1 MKIYSTALPDID
13 TFDIVVIG
21 AGGAGMATALFAALD
36 GSSVLLVEHTEY
48 VGGTTALSAG
58 TTWVPGTHHA
68 ASVNPTD
75 TLEAAARYLNLAVGE
90 RSPVTLRQA
99 FLDKGSEA
107 ITTLE
112 AKTDVKFR
120 PYPKHPDYISDLEG
134 STLAGRALE
143 PLPFDGRLLGEH
155 LKLIR
160 PPIPEFTVL
169 GGMMVDR
176 TDINHLLAMTKSWTS
191 FKHAT
196 KIVLRHALDR
206 LSYPRGTRLVM
217 GNALVARLLYSLT
230 KQAKVTLALNTSVE
244 ALSSTS
250 VTIKQAARVRKITAR
265 QGVILASGGFNRH
278 AVLRG
283 EMLPNID
290 AAWCPAA
297 PGHTGE
303 THDLARQLG
312 AQYSYSD
319 ASQKT
324 NAFWAPVSLRKR
336 ADGSTAVF
344 PHFVMDRAKPGMLTV
359 NGEGKRFVN
368 ESTSYHLF
376 ALAMQQTNSVPAYL
390 ICDAAA
396 LTRYGLGMIRPG
408 TTPTSRGLQPF
419 LADGYATAGQT
430 LAELANKLGINAQG
444 LETSVQQINAA
455 AETGE
460 DPAFGRGQTAYQ
472 QNIGDAALGNKNPNL
487 GALGTAPYYAVRL
500 YPGDIG
506 ACTGFMTNVHAE
518 VLDGAG
524 NPIQGLYAVGN
535 DMSSIMGD
543 VYPAPGITIGPG
555 IVFGS
560 IAAKHAMAS
569 KP

>member
-1 MKIYSTALPDID
+1 MEIYSSAITDIES
-13 TFDIVVIG
+13 FDIVVIG
-21 AGGAGMATALFAALD
+21 AGGAGMAAALFAALD
-36 GSSVLLVEHTEY
+36 GASVLLVEHTEY

-68 ASVNPTD
+68 ASVNRTD
-75 TLEAAARYLNLAVGE
+75 TLETAARYLDNAIGE
-90 RSPVTLRQA
+90 RSPAALRQA
-99 FLDKGSEA
+99 FLDKGSETIA
-107 ITTLE
+107 TLE

-120 PYPKHPDYISDLEG
+120 PYVKHPDYISDLEG

-143 PLPFDGRLLGEH
+143 PLPFDGRLLGRNF
-155 LKLIR
+155 KLIR
-160 PPIPEFTVL
+160 PPILEFTVL

-196 KIVLRHALDR
+196 KIVLRHAMDR

-217 GNALVARLLYSLT
+217 GNALVARLLYSLS
-230 KQAKVTLALNTSVE
+230 KRSNVSLAMNTSVE
-244 ALSSTS
+244 KLSGTE
-250 VTIKQAARVRKITAR
+250 VTLKQGNKRRTIKVNK
-265 QGVILASGGFNRH
+265 GVILASGGFNRH
-278 AVLRG
+278 ATLRG

-303 THDLARQLG
+303 AHDLARQLG
-312 AQYSYSD
+312 AQYSCSE

-376 ALAMQQTNSVPAYL
+376 ALAMQQTSAVPAYL
-390 ICDAAA
+390 ICDAVA

-408 TTPTSRGLQPF
+408 AKSNSRALAPF
-419 LADGYATAGQT
+419 LADGYVTAGQT
-430 LAELANKLGINAQG
+430 LAELAAKLHINAEG
-444 LETSVQQINAA
+444 LEASVQQINTFAT
-455 AETGE
+455 TGK
-460 DPAFGRGQTAYQ
+460 DLAFGRGQTAYQ
-472 QNIGDAALGNKNPNL
+472 QNIGDATLGHQNSNL

-506 ACTGFMTNVHAE
+506 ACTGFMTSVHAE
-518 VLDGAG
+518 ILDGAG
-524 NPIQGLYAVGN
+524 MPIQGLYAVGN

-560 IAAKHAMAS
+560 IAARHAVR
-569 KP
+569 K